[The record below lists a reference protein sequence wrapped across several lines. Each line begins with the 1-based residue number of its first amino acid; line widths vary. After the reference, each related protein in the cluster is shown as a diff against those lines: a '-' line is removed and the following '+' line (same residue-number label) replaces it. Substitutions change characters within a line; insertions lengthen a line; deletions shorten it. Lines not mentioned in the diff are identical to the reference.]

1 LSLSD
6 KERTERGSA
15 MSYETIIFEKRG
27 VVAIV
32 TLNRPQKRNA
42 ISEQMRKELF
52 QAFGEIENDDRFRAM
67 ILTGGPECFSAGA
80 DLSEVAAGPGEPTG
94 PDPFQLLANMTKPTI
109 AAIAGPCVA
118 GGLELALICDL
129 RIASEKARIG
139 DAHIRMGLIGGGGGP
154 TRLARLIGVA
164 KAKELV
170 LTGDTVD
177 GKEAYR
183 IDLVNQVFPQEKF
196 LEGAKELA
204 EKMAA
209 NSALAL
215 KLSKRAVAGA
225 ADMDEYQ
232 SLHYTDILIDE
243 LLASAEFKERIAAF
257 MAKGKEKAA

>member
-1 LSLSD
+1 MA
-6 KERTERGSA
+6 ERGNIVN
-15 MSYETIIFEKRG
+15 YETIIFEKRG